1 MRPAIFLDR
10 DGVIIENRSD
20 YVRTWEDV
28 AFIPGAL
35 EALAEISRTE
45 FAIVIVTNQAGVGRG
60 LISETVARSINQ
72 SVCEEIVRSGGRVD
86 GMYLCPHTNDDDCE
100 CRKPKPGM
108 LLQAAREHDIDLSH
122 SWMIG
127 DALTDLQAGKAAG
140 AQSLLVLTGRG
151 TEQQTL
157 HGLDGYTSVAE
168 ALAYIR
174 GEAVKR

>member
-28 AFIPGAL
+28 VFIPGAL
-35 EALAEISRTE
+35 TALADVASTG
-45 FAIVIVTNQAGVGRG
+45 FAIVVVTNQAGVGRG
-60 LISETVARSINQ
+60 LISETVAQSINE
-72 SVCEEIVRSGGRVD
+72 SVCQEIVRTGGRID
-86 GMYLCPHTNDDDCE
+86 GVYLCPHTGDDNCD

-108 LLQAAREHDIDLSH
+108 LLQAAREHDIDLTQ

-140 AQSLLVLTGRG
+140 ARPLLVLTGRG

-157 HGLDGYTSVAE
+157 HGLPGFESIVE
-168 ALAYIR
+168 ALAFIK
-174 GEAVKR
+174 GEVATH